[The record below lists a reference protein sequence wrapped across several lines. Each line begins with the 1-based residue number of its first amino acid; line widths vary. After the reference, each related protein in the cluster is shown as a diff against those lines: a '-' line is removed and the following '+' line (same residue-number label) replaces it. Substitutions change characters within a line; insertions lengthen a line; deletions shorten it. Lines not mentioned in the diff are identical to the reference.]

1 MMDNWPSDLTPE
13 EVEDAEER
21 AAILEH
27 DAKIPRDEAE
37 RQALEIVMRRRS
49 E

>member
-1 MMDNWPSDLTPE
+1 MTDKDITPDERE
-13 EVEDAEER
+13 EYEER
-21 AAILEH
+21 SAIIEY
-27 DAKIPRDEAE
+27 DGKVSREEAE